1 MSLIQASELPLSVLI
16 VGVGQADFSQ
26 MDSLDADRK
35 KLSMGGRIA
44 RRDIVQFVALKD
56 FATPGAPLT
65 TEGVAAVSRQLL
77 AEIPQQ
83 LLEFM
88 EMARILPNPRP
99 TFPPPAAV
107 PVAPV
112 VGLEDVHLHPH
123 GATAGAGATV

>member
-1 MSLIQASELPLSVLI
+1 VPAR
-16 VGVGQADFSQ
+16 
-26 MDSLDADRK
+26 ADR
-35 KLSMGGRIA
+35 GRA
-44 RRDIVQFVALKD
+44 RRHVHGQDRELAPAVAVARHSHAACKEVQNADALKD
-56 FATPGAPLT
+56 FATPGGGAPLT

-77 AEIPQQ
+77 LAEIPQQ
-83 LLEFM
+83 LLAFM

-112 VGLEDVHLHPH
+112 VGLEDVYLHPH